1 MSQLRDDLLAITND
15 DMSPIDTG
23 LLLALVEMAN
33 EEGVSAE
40 LLEYVAEFMLE
51 RMYEASVNVQV
62 CSSAQSLLSL
72 CLLSAHRLLSLCS
85 LLTAHCSLPLT
96 FSAPSRAGQVAR
108 RAAGKSTSTAFC
120 LWFLDP
126 L

>member
-72 CLLSAHRLLSLCS
+72 CSPSAQS
-85 LLTAHCSLPLT
+85 LLTAHCSLLT
-96 FSAPSRAGQVAR
+96 SAHFFCSLSCRASRSSCCR
-108 RAAGKSTSTAFC
+108 
-120 LWFLDP
+120 
-126 L
+126 